1 MLKISI
7 LLSSYNGEKYLKEQ
21 LDSLFAQTYKNFEII
36 VRDDGSTD
44 KTKYILNEYEK
55 NYPNKVQIIEDGIG
69 NLGSSK
75 SFMKL
80 LEYSS
85 DCEYVMFC
93 DQDDVWLPEK
103 IEMSIN
109 KIKELEVE
117 SNKNIPLL
125 VFTDLTVVD
134 EKLNIIN
141 KSYWNYQKLIPSITN
156 DWKKLLS
163 QNVITGCTI
172 IMNKKAKEVC
182 LPFTLE
188 MMIHD
193 QWIGVNVS
201 KYGKI
206 GYLNEQ
212 TILYRQH
219 GNNVEGA
226 HNYGIKYVLNKLMK
240 LQNNFAY
247 FKAASNHFKDI
258 TIFKLTVN
266 KIFININRLIRK

>member
-1 MLKISI
+1 MNRCLI
-7 LLSSYNGEKYLKEQ
+7 LLSTYNGEKYIKEQ
-21 LDSLFAQTYKNFEII
+21 LDSLLSQTRKNFEILI
-36 VRDDGSTD
+36 RDDGSSDNTINIILEYQ
-44 KTKYILNEYEK
+44 KKYPKEIRYIKDDL
-55 NYPNKVQIIEDGIG
+55 G

-75 SFMKL
+75 SFIKL
-80 LEYSS
+80 LEYSDS
-85 DCEYVMFC
+85 EYIMFC
-93 DQDDVWLPEK
+93 DQDDIWLPEK
-103 IEMSIN
+103 IEKSIN

>member
-1 MLKISI
+1 MKITI

-21 LDSLFAQTYKNFEII
+21 LDSLFAQTYKNFQII

-93 DQDDVWLPEK
+93 DQDDVWLPNK
-103 IEMSIN
+103 IELSFQ
-109 KIKELEVE
+109 KIKEMEEVHGTDT
-117 SNKNIPLL
+117 PLL
-125 VFTDLTVVD
+125 VFTDLFVVD
-134 EKLNIIN
+134 EKLKILNQ
-141 KSYWNYQKLIPSITN
+141 SFWNYQKLIPSVAKY
-156 DWKKLLS
+156 WKKLLAQS
-163 QNVITGCTI
+163 IITGCTI
-172 IMNKKAKEVC
+172 IMNKSAKEVC

>member
-193 QWIGVNVS
+193 QWIGANIS

>member
-1 MLKISI
+1 MPKIII
-7 LLSSYNGEKYLKEQ
+7 LLSTYNGEKYLKEQ
-21 LDSLFAQTYKNFEII
+21 LDSLFLQTYNDFNILI
-36 VRDDGSTD
+36 RDDGSTN

-55 NYPNKVQIIEDGIG
+55 NYPNKVQIIEDSIG

>member
-1 MLKISI
+1 MKITI

-55 NYPNKVQIIEDGIG
+55 NYPNKVQIIEDSIG

-193 QWIGVNVS
+193 QWFGVNVS

>member
-7 LLSSYNGEKYLKEQ
+7 LLSTYNGEKYLKEQ
-21 LDSLFAQTYKNFEII
+21 LDSLFLQTYNDFNILI
-36 VRDDGSTD
+36 RDDGSTN

-266 KIFININRLIRK
+266 KIFINI

>member
-1 MLKISI
+1 MKITI

-21 LDSLFAQTYKNFEII
+21 LDSLFAQTYKNFQII

-55 NYPNKVQIIEDGIG
+55 NYPNKVQIIEDSIG

>member
-1 MLKISI
+1 MKITI

-21 LDSLFAQTYKNFEII
+21 LDSLFAQTYKNFQII